1 MNHLHTIHITSLD
14 DLRNNAAVWD
24 DLWWRSDAALPTARA
39 ETLAQ
44 WIEQFRPRAAFHA
57 LLVAQAGR
65 WIAALPLVSCRL
77 GGLISAGSLPGN
89 DWSPCGEMLCDV
101 ANDPAPAMDMLL
113 SAIAGLPWNLLWL
126 NETVPE
132 APRWQSLLRACQRA
146 ELPVAYHEH
155 YRVGRVAIDGDWDL
169 YLKRLPKNHR
179 QAMNRAARRLEGEGN
194 VQFEM
199 NSRLEPAQVEPW
211 LAEAFEVEDL
221 SWKGAAG
228 SSVLRAG
235 HVPLLRR
242 PGPAVGPLGAT
253 GNGRAA
259 AGRPHAG
266 LRLRFPRQ
274 GRLLR
279 PQDRLRSAAVR
290 LQPGPATFLSPS
302 GTTPRRR
309 PNATRWTSSGR

>member
-44 WIEQFRPRAAFHA
+44 WIEQFRPRADFHA
-57 LLVAQAGR
+57 LVVAQAGR

-101 ANDPAPAMDMLL
+101 ANDPAPAMDLLL

-146 ELPVAYHEH
+146 ELPAAYHEH
-155 YRVGRVAIDGDWDL
+155 YRVGRVAIDGDWDR

-179 QAMNRAARRLEGEGN
+179 QAMNRSARRLEGEGN

-199 NSRLEPAQVEPW
+199 NSRLEPDQVEPW

-221 SWKGAAG
+221 SWKGTAG
-228 SSVLRAG
+228 SSVLRARACSASSSARPSSWPAG
-235 HVPLLRR
+235 DNWRR
-242 PGPAVGPLGAT
+242 PRCGWTAGCWPSPTVSAP
-253 GNGRAA
+253 RASTS
-259 AGRPHAG
+259 PT
-266 LRLRFPRQ
+266 
-274 GRLLR
+274 
-279 PQDRLRSAAVR
+279 RSATIRGSPPSVR
-290 LQPGPATFLSPS
+290 ASSFFIASWNNS
-302 GTTPRRR
+302 TPT
-309 PNATRWTSSGR
+309 AKLTRWTSSGR